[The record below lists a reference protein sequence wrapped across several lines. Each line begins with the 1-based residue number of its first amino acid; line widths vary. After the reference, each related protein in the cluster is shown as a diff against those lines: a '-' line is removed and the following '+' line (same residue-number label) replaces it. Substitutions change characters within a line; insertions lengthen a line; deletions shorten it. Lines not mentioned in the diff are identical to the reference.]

1 MASND
6 NRTVPPEQRWLAAM
20 EALGPQ
26 VVAGKLQGF
35 GTNYGRGADVMG
47 IVDSNPHPS
56 RAYVENWLAEKR
68 RAAEALE
75 RSRFRWVVWLAVA
88 AAIFSAIA
96 AWPILRSWLG

>member
-1 MASND
+1 
-6 NRTVPPEQRWLAAM
+6 M

-26 VVAGKLQGF
+26 VVAAKLQGP
-35 GTNYGRGADVMG
+35 GTNYGRGADVRG
-47 IVDSNPHPS
+47 IVDGDPHPS
-56 RAYVENWLAEKR
+56 RSFVESWLAEKN

-96 AWPILRSWLG
+96 AWPILHSWLQ